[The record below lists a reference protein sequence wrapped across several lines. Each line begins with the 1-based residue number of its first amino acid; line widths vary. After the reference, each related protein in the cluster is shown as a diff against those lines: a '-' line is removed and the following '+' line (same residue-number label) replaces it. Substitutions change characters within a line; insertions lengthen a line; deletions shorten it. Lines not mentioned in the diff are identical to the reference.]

1 METIRRQPFG
11 QKRGAASCL
20 VISIIFI
27 LLVAAGIFT
36 LQSYLATRDP
46 LPEPVSEKP
55 SFHFKQVRPGWWET
69 TNYIYFDIPARVVF
83 QLPEKEERI
92 DPEVLSKQIWN
103 EFERIGNIFNPF
115 DPDSETARLNRA
127 GTRRTIPVS
136 KEMLEVLMLSRT
148 LWLASNGAFDPTM
161 LPVKQMW
168 EDAVQSQQIPS
179 NREITK
185 AMAHAGF
192 DKVEIIKERSE
203 IRRKDKGVR
212 FDFGGIA
219 KGFAVDKVTALL
231 REHEIPAALVAL
243 SGEIR
248 TFGKND
254 DTPWRIGLQHPLDM
268 NALWGVVSSD
278 LDICVSTSGN
288 YRQPLFISGRE
299 FYHIFDPQTG
309 RPVSEKILGV
319 TTLCSSKK
327 ASNALLDGTATA
339 ITVTGMD
346 EGIKLAERLGIET
359 LIVKKSRTGE
369 IEEAMTAGFKTHYE
383 PAQ

>member
-1 METIRRQPFG
+1 MKTDRIFPFF
-11 QKRGAASCL
+11 QKSGAASCL

-36 LQSYLATRDP
+36 LQSYLTSRAP
-46 LPEPVSEKP
+46 LPEKVAKNS
-55 SFHFKQVRPGWWET
+55 SFQFKQVRPGWWET

-83 QLPEKEERI
+83 QLPEKEAPV

-103 EFERIGNIFNPF
+103 EFERIGNIFNPY
-115 DPDSETARLNRA
+115 DSDSETARINRA
-127 GTRRTIPVS
+127 DTQGTIPVS

-148 LWLASNGAFDPTM
+148 LWHASDGAFDPTM
-161 LPVKQMW
+161 LPVKKMW
-168 EDAVQSQQIPS
+168 EDAVESQQIPS
-179 NREITK
+179 NREIRK
-185 AMAHAGF
+185 AMAHTGF

-203 IRRKDKGVR
+203 IRLKDRGIR

-219 KGFAVDKVTALL
+219 KGYAVDKVTAML
-231 REHEIPAALVAL
+231 RAHEIPAALVAL

-248 TFGKND
+248 TFGKNN
-254 DTPWRIGLQHPLDM
+254 DTPWRIGLQHPNDM

-278 LDICVSTSGN
+278 MDICVSTSGN

-327 ASNALLDGTATA
+327 VSNALLDGTATA

-346 EGIKLAERLGIET
+346 EGIQLAERLGIET
-359 LIVKKSRTGE
+359 LIVKRSRTGE